1 MRRILERF
9 ELDWRDVQ
17 RDPQRVRCDLALVRH
32 GHADAFAASLA
43 VVDREARTLL
53 ERVDGIDPTLQR
65 TVRKG
70 RLHIERTVLN
80 LRNKSAH
87 ALARQDDELQAQF
100 RRLEAHL
107 RPNGGL
113 QERVLSPFTFFLTL
127 GVAPVRDAFLTLPP
141 TGDHAL
147 VF

>member
-1 MRRILERF
+1 
-9 ELDWRDVQ
+9 VQ
-17 RDPQRVRCDLALVRH
+17 RDPQRVRYELALGRH
-32 GHADAFAASLA
+32 GHADAFAAALA
-43 VVDREARTLL
+43 VMEREAQTLL

-70 RLHIERTVLN
+70 HMHLERTVLN
-80 LRNKSAH
+80 LRDKAAH

-141 TGDHAL
+141 TGDHAIA
-147 VF
+147 F

>member
-1 MRRILERF
+1 MHL
-9 ELDWRDVQ
+9 
-17 RDPQRVRCDLALVRH
+17 
-32 GHADAFAASLA
+32 
-43 VVDREARTLL
+43 
-53 ERVDGIDPTLQR
+53 
-65 TVRKG
+65 
-70 RLHIERTVLN
+70 ERTVLN
-80 LRNKSAH
+80 LRDKAAH

-141 TGDHAL
+141 TGDHAIA
-147 VF
+147 F